1 VDSIPNSKG
10 RKSLGT
16 VEPASIAGIQTESS
30 SSPSGLVF
38 AVSGVSSNSS
48 QFGSMSS
55 SANSAVPVM
64 VQQVASHA
72 LQQPRQKSSV
82 DNTLSSDKRR
92 SKGPSNVVT
101 VSNCVV
107 VPQRQKLV
115 SLLTPIAPK
124 RKGDTTETTWAHLAT
139 TEVGNKFAVS
149 PAVGASSNQFYIRN
163 GAQDGTSL
171 DGNQQ
176 AVISEGQQ
184 LYSSGNPVK
193 DQGVSSATATA
204 ITSPVIDAR
213 CRTSAVA
220 SATVATVPTTADAV
234 SLGDTAKCTTYPAG
248 AASVSDK
255 QGPAVTGIGSDPPV
269 SASTTSWVTAR
280 ASSNIARV
288 TPILTKSA
296 EISNSDST
304 NQTGLPSAVLM
315 VQEQVSEET
324 SGSTGAGPS
333 TTTSS
338 VTTAST
344 SSPVHSVAATETGNR
359 KVTEEEKNHVCPYC
373 QKSFPE
379 SIILHHKKLHYRKPF
394 YSCLSCGKNFRT
406 VLGLESHRCTSTAE

>member
-1 VDSIPNSKG
+1 VSKVPSGGQFVDSIPNSKG

-124 RKGDTTETTWAHLAT
+124 RKGDTTETTWTRLAT
-139 TEVGNKFAVS
+139 TEVGNKLAVS
-149 PAVGASSNQFYIRN
+149 ATVGTSSNQFYIPN
-163 GAQDGTSL
+163 GAQDGTSC

-184 LYSSGNPVK
+184 LYSRYDMK
-193 DQGVSSATATA
+193 
-204 ITSPVIDAR
+204 
-213 CRTSAVA
+213 
-220 SATVATVPTTADAV
+220 
-234 SLGDTAKCTTYPAG
+234 
-248 AASVSDK
+248 
-255 QGPAVTGIGSDPPV
+255 
-269 SASTTSWVTAR
+269 
-280 ASSNIARV
+280 
-288 TPILTKSA
+288 
-296 EISNSDST
+296 
-304 NQTGLPSAVLM
+304 GLN
-315 VQEQVSEET
+315 
-324 SGSTGAGPS
+324 G
-333 TTTSS
+333 
-338 VTTAST
+338 
-344 SSPVHSVAATETGNR
+344 
-359 KVTEEEKNHVCPYC
+359 
-373 QKSFPE
+373 
-379 SIILHHKKLHYRKPF
+379 
-394 YSCLSCGKNFRT
+394 
-406 VLGLESHRCTSTAE
+406 